1 MSMKK
6 RHFAR
11 TGLEVSEV
19 VLGGGIVGGILI
31 LPDEDVR
38 QAALERVVAAGINWI
53 DTAASYGNGVSEQTI
68 GRHLPHLKPRPHIS
82 TKFIVAP
89 EDHADIAGAITRS
102 LEQSLKRLRLDRV
115 DLLQLHN
122 HIRHGNGPRAITPEQ
137 VLRSGGVADALDG
150 LKAQGLIG
158 AFGLTAASD
167 MRAVREVIDS
177 GRFDTAQ
184 IYYNMINPSAAW
196 DRVPTGWTSDDFT
209 GLTAACRRHGM
220 GLMNIRIFA
229 GGSLASPQRHG
240 REFVMF
246 PGADLDSEERRAAA
260 IRRGLGDAYG
270 KPAQAALRFALA
282 NADFACHVVGIADL
296 AQLDEALAAV
306 RMGPLPPDAVAKLEP
321 VWASNFR
328 VG

>member
-11 TGLEVSEV
+11 TGLDVSEV

-31 LPDEDVR
+31 LPNDDVR
-38 QAALERVVAAGINWI
+38 QAALERIIAAGINC

-68 GRHLPHLKPRPHIS
+68 GRHLPHLNPRPHIS
-82 TKFIVAP
+82 TKFVVAS
-89 EDHADIAGAITRS
+89 EDHADVAGAIKRS
-102 LEQSLKRLRLDRV
+102 LEQSLGRLQLDRV

-122 HIRHGNGPRAITPEQ
+122 HIRYGNGPRAIAPEQ
-137 VLRSGGVADALDG
+137 ILRRGGVADALDG

-184 IYYNMINPSAAW
+184 VYYNMINPSAAW
-196 DRVPTGWTSDDFT
+196 DRVPAGWSADDFT
-209 GLTAACRRHGM
+209 GLTAACQRHGM
-220 GLMNIRIFA
+220 GLMNIRVFA

-246 PGADLDSEERRAAA
+246 PGADLDSEEKRAAA
-260 IRRGLGDAYG
+260 VWRALGDAYG
-270 KPAQAALRFALA
+270 TPAQVALRFALA
-282 NADFACHVVGIADL
+282 NTDFACHVAGIADL

-306 RMGPLPPDAVAKLEP
+306 RLGPLPPDALAKLAP
-321 VWASNFR
+321 VWAGNL
-328 VG
+328 GMG

>member
-1 MSMKK
+1 MKK

-11 TGLEVSEV
+11 TGLDVSEV

-38 QAALERVVAAGINWI
+38 QKALERVIAAGINWI

-68 GRHLPHLKPRPHIS
+68 GCHLPHLNPRPHIS

-89 EDHADIAGAITRS
+89 EDHGDVAGAITRS

-122 HIRHGNGPRAITPEQ
+122 HIRQGNGPRAITPEH
-137 VLRSGGVADALDG
+137 VLRRGGVADALDG
-150 LKAQGLIG
+150 LKSQGLIG

-184 IYYNMINPSAAW
+184 VYYNMINPSAAW
-196 DRVPTGWTSDDFT
+196 ERVPPGWFADDFT
-209 GLTAACRRHGM
+209 GLVAACQRHGM
-220 GLMNIRIFA
+220 GLMNIRVFA

-246 PGADLDSEERRAAA
+246 HGADLDSEKKRADA
-260 IRRGLGDAYG
+260 IRRALGDAYG
-270 KPAQAALRFALA
+270 TPAQAALRFVLA
-282 NADFACHVVGIADL
+282 NTDFACSVMGIADL
-296 AQLDEALAAV
+296 AQLDEALTAV
-306 RMGPLPPDAVAKLEP
+306 RLGPLPPDTLTKLEP
-321 VWASNFR
+321 VWVSNF
-328 VG
+328 GMG

>member
-1 MSMKK
+1 MSLKK

-11 TGLEVSEV
+11 TGLNVSEV

-31 LPDEDVR
+31 LPDENVR
-38 QAALERVVAAGINWI
+38 HAALERIIAAGINWI

-68 GRHLPHLKPRPHIS
+68 GRHLPHLNPRPHIS

-89 EDHADIAGAITRS
+89 EDHGDVAGAITHS

-122 HIRHGNGPRAITPEQ
+122 HIRHEHGPRAITPEQ
-137 VLRSGGVADALDG
+137 VLRRGGVADALDG

-184 IYYNMINPSAAW
+184 VYYNMINPSAAW
-196 DRVPTGWTSDDFT
+196 DRVPPGWSADDLA
-209 GLTAACRRHGM
+209 GLVATCQRHGM
-220 GLMNIRIFA
+220 GLMNIRVFA

-246 PGADLDSEERRAAA
+246 PGADLDSEEKRAAA
-260 IRRGLGDAYG
+260 VRHALGHTYG
-270 KPAQAALRFALA
+270 TPAQAALRFALA
-282 NADFACHVVGIADL
+282 RTDFACHVAGIADL

-306 RMGPLPPDAVAKLEP
+306 RLGPLPPDALTKLEP
-321 VWASNFR
+321 VWASNF
-328 VG
+328 GMG

>member
-1 MSMKK
+1 MNY

-11 TGLEVSEV
+11 TRLDVSEI
-19 VLGGGIVGGILI
+19 VLGGGIVGGVLI
-31 LPDEDVR
+31 LPDDDVR
-38 QAALERVVAAGINWI
+38 HAALARIVAAGINWI
-53 DTAASYGNGVSEQTI
+53 DTAASYCNGVSEQTI
-68 GRHLPHLKPRPHIS
+68 GRHLPHLNPRPHIS

-89 EDHADIAGAITRS
+89 EDHADVAGAITRS
-102 LEQSLKRLRLDRV
+102 LEQSLERLRLERV

-122 HIRHGNGPRAITPEQ
+122 HIRHGNGPRAIRPDQ
-137 VLRSGGVADALDG
+137 ILRRGGIADALDG

-184 IYYNMINPSAAW
+184 VYYNMINPSAAW
-196 DRVPTGWTSDDFT
+196 ERAPAGWTADDFA
-209 GLTAACRRHGM
+209 GLMAACQRKGM
-220 GLMNIRIFA
+220 GMMNIRVFA

-246 PGADLDSEERRAAA
+246 PGADLDSEEKRAAA
-260 IRRGLGDAYG
+260 IRGALGNTYG
-270 KPAQAALRFALA
+270 TPAQAALRFALA
-282 NADFACHVVGIADL
+282 NTDFACHVVGIADL

-306 RMGPLPPDAVAKLEP
+306 RLGPLPRDALAKLEP
-321 VWASNFR
+321 VWESNF
-328 VG
+328 GMG